1 MTRHMARLTRLERER
16 RRRQPDKPV
25 MLVVFSEDEITEEQ
39 RRESNRAGL
48 PIIILDR

>member
-1 MTRHMARLTRLERER
+1 MRSTIRLSRLEQER

-25 MLVVFSEDEITEEQ
+25 MLGVFSEDEITEEQ
-39 RRESNRAGL
+39 RRESNRTGL